1 MNEQALVA
9 LLQTQPDRAL
19 PLLIDR
25 YTGLVFSVLRA
36 KTGSLA
42 RQEDLE
48 ELASDCF
55 LALYE
60 MRGRIDLSKG
70 SLASLL
76 ASIAQKKAVDHLRRS
91 AVRPQGEPLGDENI
105 LTEAVQP
112 DPTVALTEREALVG
126 AVRDLGEPDATIV
139 FRKYYL
145 RQTHKEIGDVLGLS
159 ENAVTKRLRRSLHK
173 LQSTLKGETVHG
185 T

>member
-25 YTGLVFSVLRA
+25 YTGLVFAVLRA

-55 LALYE
+55 LALYD
-60 MRGRIDLSKG
+60 MRDRIDLSKG

-76 ASIAQKKAVDHLRRS
+76 ASIAQRKAVDHLRKTVR
-91 AVRPQGEPLGDENI
+91 RPQSEQIGDENVCA
-105 LTEAVQP
+105 EAVQP
-112 DPTVALTEREALVG
+112 DSTEALGEREALLG

-139 FRKYYL
+139 FRKFYL
-145 RQTHKEIGDVLGLS
+145 GESHREIGDALGLS
-159 ENAVTKRLRRSLHK
+159 ENAVTKRLRRSLVK
-173 LQSTLKGETVHG
+173 LQTTLKGETEHG

>member
-9 LLQTQPDRAL
+9 LLQSQPERAL

-25 YTGLVFSVLRA
+25 YTGLVLSVLRA
-36 KTGSLA
+36 KTGNLA
-42 RQEDLE
+42 QQEDRE

-55 LALYE
+55 VALYDI
-60 MRGRIDLSKG
+60 RDRIDLSKG

-76 ASIAQKKAVDHLRRS
+76 ASIAQRKAVDFMRRTTR
-91 AVRPQGEPLGDENI
+91 RPQSEPLDGEPPNA
-105 LTEAVQP
+105 AVQP
-112 DPTVALTEREALVG
+112 DPTVALTERKALLD

-139 FRKYYL
+139 FCKYYL
-145 RQTHKEIGDVLGLS
+145 GESHREIGDALGLS
-159 ENAVTKRLRRSLHK
+159 ENAVTKRLHRSLEK
-173 LQSTLKGETVHG
+173 LQSTLKGETEHG